1 MQIGGE
7 NSVQLLHSFL
17 NDDLGCTSLVSVYAG
32 IETWTGK
39 TWKSMINVSHVNLLI
54 SQVIFVSAKQLKQP
68 DKSKQALKQVIEL
81 DILLQNMNV
90 TAQ

>member
-1 MQIGGE
+1 MQVGGE

-17 NDDLGCTSLVSVYAG
+17 IDDLGCTSLVSVDAG

-39 TWKSMINVSHVNLLI
+39 TWKSMINASQLM

-68 DKSKQALKQVIEL
+68 DKSKQALKQV
-81 DILLQNMNV
+81 N
-90 TAQ
+90 